1 MNITHHDEASPK
13 KQRLNPLLTIACLLT
28 LTIGCA
34 TNKPVVVATWR
45 GDVLGE
51 KQLNERV
58 ELGEPK
64 LSAVD
69 WENDSA
75 DLQLRIEQSRALS
88 FDIEKK
94 YQRIQAIR
102 EQNVNHQPGRGALE
116 DVSLVILTAG
126 LYPAGRIIGESRN
139 MGDLDSKEGSAIA
152 SLKAGTNE
160 VEVVENMYF
169 ADGGATSV
177 TREYLREVIGS
188 ETELI
193 PSHSDVR
200 QIPGSGLTIKVESGG
215 SSQNFWTNVTDE
227 AGVVVFSLAQTLSDA
242 LRLEPVELSIS
253 GQWHGRWMQLGTTKL
268 TDERIAQI
276 VERATERSIAA
287 TGTPL
292 LPPFGRISVK
302 TPEGE
307 VNAGSE
313 CDISLA
319 VRNTGKGEFFRL
331 VATGE
336 SATPALDGVKME
348 FGKLGPNETL
358 TVMKRVQIPK
368 EQSTGPVIV
377 TFNWS
382 ELNGYQPDPV
392 QARIMVRGL
401 PRPRFATSVQVID
414 DNSGNSVGNGD
425 GRIQKG
431 EAVDLLVTV
440 KNIGD
445 GVAKDVK
452 VSMDGISEEGV
463 IVNVPEAIIGEIP
476 AGETKQTRLTVTT
489 KKTAKVDKLI
499 PTIHVLDQYLNVN
512 HDEPLVLA
520 LDSELPPSIMV
531 YKSTVYVG
539 KEEIAV
545 QSGAGNDTSVIARAK
560 PGTSLDATG
569 ELGQWLRVELPK
581 IGVGWVHRSGV
592 QFEPPSPTE
601 VASATPSMGV
611 IEILQKAPP
620 LIAVSKPL
628 NDAKVA
634 VSHVEVSGVIVDN
647 QAVSRAE
654 FKLNGQPVQIEG
666 QRGIGVEAKTTGLG
680 REYPFAFTAD
690 LAVGQNQIEI
700 TAWNADGLKTEKT
713 LSVVYEKDKGSIYLV
728 CIGIDKYQDQSI
740 PHLKYAVADARS
752 VAECFEQHLGVP
764 AANTYLF
771 TDEEA
776 TLQNIKDVLG
786 VKVRQRAGKNDTV
799 IIYFSGHG
807 APEADPHSPDQD
819 GVAKY
824 LLPVNAE
831 RDSLFSTALA
841 MEEVRTI
848 FRRLISDRV
857 IFIADS
863 CYSGAA
869 GGRTLMPTGTEF
881 RSINQDNLLARLRD
895 TGIGRVIMTASR
907 GSEVSQEKDELG
919 HGVFTYYLLKGLQG
933 EADKNHAGV
942 VTVTELYEYV
952 SAQVPQAT
960 QNTQTPLMSADE
972 VAGEIVMGVV
982 K

>member
-1 MNITHHDEASPK
+1 MV
-13 KQRLNPLLTIACLLT
+13 LLPLLFLLM
-28 LTIGCA
+28 IDFGCA
-34 TNKPVVVATWR
+34 TTSS
-45 GDVLGE
+45 E
-51 KQLNERV
+51 KVRETRQHERV
-58 ELGEPK
+58 VKSTLTLAESKWQQEPEVFLIRVEQSDTK
-64 LSAVD
+64 TY
-69 WENDSA
+69 
-75 DLQLRIEQSRALS
+75 DLQEDYHQTENYSGGGLLLYGGACFIS
-88 FDIEKK
+88 FGLPIPLD
-94 YQRIQAIR
+94 
-102 EQNVNHQPGRGALE
+102 
-116 DVSLVILTAG
+116 ILT
-126 LYPAGRIIGESRN
+126 
-139 MGDLDSKEGSAIA
+139 
-152 SLKAGTNE
+152 
-160 VEVVENMYF
+160 
-169 ADGGATSV
+169 GGKFLWKPLV
-177 TREYLREVIGS
+177 
-188 ETELI
+188 
-193 PSHSDVR
+193 
-200 QIPGSGLTIKVESGG
+200 GG
-215 SSQNFWTNVTDE
+215 SSNVSVYKRRTQKGLQSTEAKPADGIPVRVQCLGGGTSFSGRTDNN
-227 AGVVVFSLAQTLSDA
+227 GVAEF
-242 LRLEPVELSIS
+242 
-253 GQWHGRWMQLGTTKL
+253 
-268 TDERIAQI
+268 RIAQDI
-276 VERATERSIAA
+276 RDALTLKPCALSVLALQENRWITLGSIDLDGQRIEMIAQRVRADNMAFK
-287 TGTPL
+287 GTPV
-292 LPPFGRISVK
+292 LPPFGQISVI
-302 TPEGE
+302 TTEGE
-307 VNAGSE
+307 IAAGST
-313 CDISLA
+313 CDISIA
-319 VRNTGKGEFFRL
+319 VKNVGKGEFYQL
-331 VATGE
+331 MATGE
-336 SATPALDGVKME
+336 SAAGAFDGLKFE
-348 FGKLGPNETL
+348 FGKVNTNESLTL
-358 TVMKRVQIPK
+358 TRNVEIPK
-368 EQSTGPVIV
+368 GQPTGPVVV
-377 TFNWS
+377 TFKWT

-401 PRPRFATSVQVID
+401 ARPRFATSVQVID

-431 EAVDLLVTV
+431 EAVDLLVSV

-445 GVAKDVK
+445 GSAKDVK

-463 IVNVPEAIIGEIP
+463 IVNVPEAVIGEIP

-489 KKTAKVDKLI
+489 KKTAKVDKLT
-499 PTIHVLDQYLNVN
+499 PTIHIVDRYLNQQ
-512 HDEPLVLA
+512 HDESLVLA

-569 ELGQWLRVELPK
+569 ELGEWLRVELPK

-601 VASATPSMGV
+601 VAATAPSVGV

-654 FKLNGQPVQIEG
+654 FKLNGELVQIEG

-680 REYPFAFTAD
+680 REYPFAFTAN

-713 LSVVYEKDKGSIYLV
+713 LSVVYEKDKGNIYVV

-869 GGRTLMPTGTEF
+869 GGRTLMPTGTDF

-919 HGVFTYYLLKGLQG
+919 HGVFTYYLLRGLQG
-933 EADKNHAGV
+933 EADKNHTGI
-942 VTVTELYEYV
+942 VTVSELYEYV
-952 SAQVPQAT
+952 TAQVPQAT